1 LNATDI
7 DNDQLTYSI
16 SWNNNELE
24 GTLYFDGEE
33 LLPNQIITSPHL
45 TFTPTSNTYGSV
57 SFTYAAVDTSNATS
71 QFSTVTIS
79 VQRVSYKTT
88 ADAVQLISSPA
99 GNFTTVHL
107 SGENLNSDGT
117 LTIYLGSF
125 TGTLYAA
132 GNTVDPL
139 SEGSE
144 VASAV
149 GSSVGADVVFYSNT
163 PGIYSFSFYVTS
175 SL

>member
-16 SWNNNELE
+16 VWSSL
-24 GTLYFDGEE
+24 GGSLSVDGNV
-33 LLPNQIITSPHL
+33 LLQGQTVVTSPEL
-45 TFTPTSNTYGSV
+45 TFTPNSNTYGSV
-57 SFTYAAVDTSNATS
+57 SFTYAAVDSSNATS

-79 VQRVSYKTT
+79 VQRVSYQTT
-88 ADAVQLISSPA
+88 AYAVQLISSPA

-107 SGENLNSDGT
+107 SGENLNSDGN
-117 LTIYLGSF
+117 LTIYLVSF

-139 SEGSE
+139 SEGSA